1 MRGLADWRHSAIE
14 MQKNVQLS
22 ELNVRQYHL
31 TKRTITN
38 CIYKYFPTYDYI
50 LTYSVLMFL
59 FHFFL
64 SVHSCKRWQVRCF
77 SYWSIPSRD
86 GSYFLLKSNFF
97 CHADNFNVSGFLPSL
112 FGPSQSNTTEA
123 LAFNTATSIY
133 TLYVSQPKSCHERLG
148 LKSWRLCHIL
158 WRCIICS
165 MELSAM
171 MVKARLVWSSRS
183 TPTNIVMRKPRQ
195 SIPTMRIRSPSKWH
209 IMTDGV
215 WWEYVSLC
223 IQSILHLCGQFPLP
237 FGSTILEPDFNL
249 CLCKAQWLRKLHS
262 SADT

>member
-1 MRGLADWRHSAIE
+1 
-14 MQKNVQLS
+14 
-22 ELNVRQYHL
+22 
-31 TKRTITN
+31 
-38 CIYKYFPTYDYI
+38 
-50 LTYSVLMFL
+50 MFL

-123 LAFNTATSIY
+123 LAFTTATSIY

-171 MVKARLVWSSRS
+171 VVKARLVWSSRS